1 MNISPKGMSILE
13 AYNLYRK
20 GELIVNRKYQ
30 RKLVWTPNEKSML
43 IDSIM
48 KSYPLPLF
56 LFAKNV
62 STSEYKGFEILDGV
76 QRLTAIFDFIE
87 NSILW
92 DGKRFDLSVFPAA
105 NENYK
110 SKVFEIDSKI
120 ESYKKL
126 ETKTSSE
133 FLNYQLAITTF
144 ESLDEEEMIDV
155 FGRINSQGRQLS
167 LQEKRQAGVI
177 NDFSEMVRETAEML
191 RGDSSKD
198 IIALYDMPGISLDD
212 TRISAGYKVSI
223 EDMFWYQSG
232 ILGRGNIRNS
242 EDEEII
248 ADLLSSV
255 ILDKPFEV
263 SRENLDQLYDEDSKL
278 YLSVSIN
285 LKTLSKEAVK
295 RDFLKVFEVVRN
307 VLSLRIDGQNFR
319 AIVSGQ
325 TRNPVKYSFYAVF
338 MAFYKL
344 IIKEGMVPKDEQEII
359 QQLKGLQSK
368 LVQGRHSV
376 KEEDRVANIAV
387 TNGLIRDMFIKDK
400 EHRLE
405 KLGTEYEFESVLSR
419 AKTET
424 EAYEFK
430 QGLFTI
436 SEKSVKFNPDVV
448 IKILKTAVAMG
459 NRASQNTSFI
469 FIGIADNEKDANW
482 IKEKLNEDYLTVSRK
497 FIVGIDGEINSK
509 GEDLD
514 SYIRRFISEIDQ
526 HNVSE
531 AIKTQV
537 KQFRIV
543 QYRGKQIIEITI
555 NKPSDV
561 SMFNEEIYIREGS
574 NTIKIDSKQVL
585 KVIEVAKRFSGS
597 M

>member
-1 MNISPKGMSILE
+1 MSVLE

-30 RKLVWTPNEKSML
+30 RKLVWTPNEKTML

-62 STSEYKGFEILDGV
+62 ATNKYKGLEILDGV

-87 NSILW
+87 NRILW
-92 DGKRFDLSVFPAA
+92 NKKRFDLSVFPAA
-105 NENYK
+105 NENLK
-110 SKVFEIDSKI
+110 NKVFEIDPQI
-120 ESYKKL
+120 ELHKNL
-126 ETKTSSE
+126 DAKTSSE

-177 NDFSEMVRETAEML
+177 NEFSEMVRETAEMI
-191 RGDSSKD
+191 RGDASKD
-198 IIALYDMPGISLDD
+198 ILALYDMPEISLDD
-212 TRISAGYKVSI
+212 TRISSGYKVSI

-232 ILGRGNIRNS
+232 VLGRSNIRNS

-248 ADLLSSV
+248 ADLLCSV
-255 ILDKPFEV
+255 ILDRPFEV
-263 SRENLDQLYDEDSKL
+263 SRENLDFLYDETSKI
-278 YLSVSIN
+278 YHSVIIN
-285 LKTLSKEAVK
+285 LRRIGTEKVK
-295 RDFLKVFEVVRN
+295 RDFLKVFEVVRSA
-307 VLSLRIDGQNFR
+307 LTEKIDGQNFR

-325 TRNPVKYSFYAVF
+325 TRNPVKYTFYAVF

-344 IIKEGMVPKDEQEII
+344 IIKEGMVPKDEKEII
-359 QQLKGLQSK
+359 HQLKGLQSK

-376 KEEDRVANIAV
+376 KEEDRVSNIAV
-387 TNGLIRDMFIKDK
+387 TNGLIRDLFILDK

-405 KLGTEYEFESVLSR
+405 KLGTEYEFENILSM

-424 EAYEFK
+424 EAFEFK
-430 QGLFTI
+430 QGLFTV
-436 SEKSVKFNPDVV
+436 SPKGVKFNPDVV
-448 IKILKTAVAMG
+448 AKILKTAVAMA
-459 NRASQNTSFI
+459 NRASQNVSYI
-469 FIGIADNEKDANW
+469 YIGIADNESDAKWFQQNL
-482 IKEKLNEDYLTVSRK
+482 KEDYLTVSRK
-497 FIVGIDGEINSK
+497 YIVGIDGEIKAK

-514 SYIRRFISEIDQ
+514 GYIRRLISEIDKY
-526 HNVSE
+526 NVTESV
-531 AIKTQV
+531 KSQV
-537 KQFRIV
+537 KLFNII
-543 QYRGKQIIEITI
+543 QYRGKQIIEIKI

-561 SMFNEEIYIREGS
+561 SLFENEIYIREGS
-574 NTIKIDSKQVL
+574 NTNKVDLTKIEKIL
-585 KVIEVAKRFSGS
+585 EIGKRFGTNNNTGN
-597 M
+597 